1 MSEKICH
8 PDQYKLNQ
16 ILEQVKALSDVV
28 NELRMALNDLK
39 KASVNVNREIVFFEP
54 IKEDNKVDYV
64 KPTVLQNMKTYF
76 SNTGICTRIDETH
89 QIAKNT
95 EAWKSCST
103 SPNYVV
109 HCKRKRDH
117 KPSEHTIRSLTIYGG
132 LKFFKNKI
140 IKNIQSFRKTRKS
153 PKSTKHQCVTSN
165 QQQLQI
171 CVLQKEEKQK
181 SLKDTKNEDITKDT
195 DISEELS
202 NLADTSLSSD
212 AFAQTEIATCSWQ
225 ENETRLP
232 NLPYQNVIE
241 NSTQASPLSM
251 ISNDRSVIHS
261 DRFTG
266 VLSKNHTKQM
276 FLANKIKKYKK
287 CSCREQCPYALYKL
301 PCNKYKCST
310 PEKKVDDE
318 INELT
323 HKCSSF
329 QKKNNFPRFVNVDTA
344 REKNDERF
352 ADFPPVKIR
361 VDESSTS
368 SLSVD
373 LEVKICNDHR
383 NSENIDEFSKRRRA
397 RTYIVNKKNTTKNDL
412 IKNFRNETES
422 SFNIISLW
430 RHINEKKEKIGEI
443 IENILSQR
451 KYINPEENH
460 QGNQKY
466 KTENFI
472 DGHWSLKNKNKQV
485 QCAIPAL
492 ATPILNEKIPVK
504 TLNPK
509 FQQSDSLDQSCQR
522 TSRTR
527 YTNFS
532 KRITQGWM
540 KTNMQTQTRKFSY
553 FNHLENRLSL
563 LADNTNVRNMSKMD
577 ANEEKKTREDVIAR
591 SKELLSQICD
601 HDKDWR
607 NWRSVKAFCPF
618 CYNHISAE
626 RRKTLMSY
634 LTNYSHFP
642 SKTLNFDMSNV
653 SGRLYE
659 CLEKLENITA

>member
-1 MSEKICH
+1 M
-8 PDQYKLNQ
+8 
-16 ILEQVKALSDVV
+16 
-28 NELRMALNDLK
+28 
-39 KASVNVNREIVFFEP
+39 
-54 IKEDNKVDYV
+54 
-64 KPTVLQNMKTYF
+64 
-76 SNTGICTRIDETH
+76 
-89 QIAKNT
+89 
-95 EAWKSCST
+95 
-103 SPNYVV
+103 
-109 HCKRKRDH
+109 
-117 KPSEHTIRSLTIYGG
+117 
-132 LKFFKNKI
+132 
-140 IKNIQSFRKTRKS
+140 
-153 PKSTKHQCVTSN
+153 TSN

-352 ADFPPVKIR
+352 ADFSPVKIR

-430 RHINEKKEKIGEI
+430 RHINEKKEKIDEI
-443 IENILSQR
+443 IE
-451 KYINPEENH
+451 
-460 QGNQKY
+460 
-466 KTENFI
+466 
-472 DGHWSLKNKNKQV
+472 
-485 QCAIPAL
+485 
-492 ATPILNEKIPVK
+492 
-504 TLNPK
+504 
-509 FQQSDSLDQSCQR
+509 
-522 TSRTR
+522 
-527 YTNFS
+527 
-532 KRITQGWM
+532 
-540 KTNMQTQTRKFSY
+540 
-553 FNHLENRLSL
+553 
-563 LADNTNVRNMSKMD
+563 
-577 ANEEKKTREDVIAR
+577 
-591 SKELLSQICD
+591 
-601 HDKDWR
+601 
-607 NWRSVKAFCPF
+607 
-618 CYNHISAE
+618 
-626 RRKTLMSY
+626 
-634 LTNYSHFP
+634 
-642 SKTLNFDMSNV
+642 V
-653 SGRLYE
+653 S
-659 CLEKLENITA
+659 